1 MYELTT
7 FSEVSC
13 TTIGFQPLLT
23 KQLFQDVTPPREP
36 IRQARDYVPVRHPAK
51 WMGQKKNNE
60 KPTAI
65 LTYKKE
71 YFGVIIK
78 YLKWYSFLKVKVHVT
93 RVCLT
98 SGTPPP
104 ILRMKGLRSRFNT
117 AAPSQQCPWPPSC
130 ARNCSQTHSTE
141 QNCAGATLLNQHC
154 SPFIVLAICCHLRWE
169 NPFNK

>member
-36 IRQARDYVPVRHPAK
+36 IRQRLCTCKTPSKVK
-51 WMGQKKNNE
+51 GTKKE

-65 LTYKKE
+65 LPYKKE

-78 YLKWYSFLKVKVHVT
+78 YLKCYSFLQVKVHVT

-104 ILRMKGLRSRFNT
+104 ILRMKGLRSRLNT
-117 AAPSQQCPWPPSC
+117 AAPSQQCTWPPSC

-154 SPFIVLAICCHLRWE
+154 SPFIVLAICCHLR
-169 NPFNK
+169 